1 MTHWLFIRL
10 ARSALVLLAV
20 VSGNVLAAIFT
31 VGTGAGCSHGTI
43 QSAIDAANAA
53 PGADTVRLTRS
64 LTYEPEA
71 NTINA
76 TENLNLVGGFATC
89 TQTATDNFKTTVSGA
104 GGAAAPV
111 FQIQAGTG
119 TVIKLRHLTIT
130 NGDEDGAGYGGGIL
144 FFGDGVLEIIE
155 TDITNNTAGYG
166 GGIYA
171 EATGSNA
178 ELIINNN
185 TTISGNTARYSGG
198 GLYLAG
204 PLEMTMTTPS
214 SIIAFNEALGLD
226 GFGGYGGGIHVN
238 GPAIAYISSF
248 AFGLGTIYGNSAVDG
263 GGISIISGSADG
275 RDALVHLYTTDPLQ
289 PVTVRG
295 NFASDTGGGIY
306 LQSYE
311 GFLDSSTASLCASDF
326 RIDDNAAQDGSA
338 IYQNSDTFDGTVY
351 NGGSVH
357 LNDPDPL
364 CTRPG
369 LRCANG
375 LPCNTLHGN
384 DAVTADGQATNG
396 ATIRLLQGAYLR
408 AKRLDMRANRGAY
421 AIRSGDGYGL
431 NIADCLLADNQL
443 TQQLLRTEGEGGSY
457 IRGCTFTHNAIAST
471 DVIHAEGALQLTG
484 SIIDQPGNLALAYSG
499 FAGGLVVSNV
509 LSSDLTTLPS
519 DPSIISGDPSFVDT
533 ANGNYHLCL
542 SSLAIDF
549 APPVTGD
556 DRDLDNQPRDQD
568 MSTVPNVYGV
578 RDLGAY
584 ERQSALPADC
594 ALDDTIFDDGFESL

>member
-20 VSGNVLAAIFT
+20 VSGNALAAIFT

-89 TQTATDNFKTTVSGA
+89 TQTATDNSKTTVSGA

-111 FQIQAGTG
+111 FQIQASTG

-204 PLEMTMTTPS
+204 PLEMTMTAPS

-306 LQSYE
+306 LQGYA
-311 GFLDSSTASLCASDF
+311 GFLDDSIASLCASDF

-338 IYQNSDTFDGTVY
+338 IYQNSDTFDGIGY
-351 NGGSVH
+351 NGGEVH
-357 LNDPDPL
+357 LNDAHPL

-369 LRCANG
+369 LRCASG
-375 LPCNTLHGN
+375 LSCNTLYGN
-384 DAVTADGQATNG
+384 DAVTANGQATNG
-396 ATIRLLQGAYLR
+396 ATIRLLQGAYLT

-457 IRGCTFTHNAIAST
+457 IRDCTFTHNAIAST

-499 FAGGLVVSNV
+499 SAGGLVVSNV

-549 APPVTGD
+549 AAPVTGD

-568 MSTVPNVYGV
+568 MPVVPNLYGV

-584 ERQSALPADC
+584 ERQSELPVDC
-594 ALDDTIFDDGFESL
+594 ALGDTIFDDGFESP